1 MKTMQWLRHAF
12 YPTVRVHRAF
22 PRSAMKTIAQAIHA
36 AESRHDGE
44 IRVALEGALDW
55 PELWHGITPRARA
68 IELFAHLH
76 VWDTAENNGVLI
88 YLLLAERAVEIVADR
103 GIASRVEPVQWQALC
118 RSMEHGLRQGRHLD
132 AVLAGVAGVSALLA
146 EHGASPPTRRRNE
159 LGDWPVVV
167 KR

>member
-1 MKTMQWLRHAF
+1 MKTKHWLRHAF
-12 YPTVRVHRAF
+12 YPTARVHTVF
-22 PRSAMKTIAQAIHA
+22 PRSAMKAIAQAIHA

-55 PELWHGITPRARA
+55 PELWRGITPRARA
-68 IELFAHLH
+68 IELFARLH
-76 VWDTAENNGVLI
+76 VWDTADNNGVLI

-103 GIASRVEPVQWQALC
+103 GIASRVEPAQWQALC
-118 RSMEHGLRQGRHLD
+118 RSMEQGLREGRHLD

-146 EHGASPPTRRRNE
+146 EHSTAPTQRRNE
-159 LGDWPVVV
+159 LSDWPVVV